1 MKSAARWDAD
11 FKAGKLDFLR
21 RPAELKRFTE
31 IAAMI
36 GRAARLHGPVE
47 VADIGSGEGLL
58 LAQLNP
64 ASVKRYIAIDIS
76 GVALKSIRAGRVPV
90 APVRASLATWD
101 GRPAPVAP
109 RIIVASEVLYYDPQS
124 VTHVRKL
131 AASAPRTVE
140 VIVSCVAGKPGKPN
154 WTAASQRLW
163 SELRATGW
171 KRLEMASVADE
182 RAGLAW
188 DIARYAL

>member
-11 FKAGKLDFLR
+11 FKAGKLDFLH
-21 RPAELKRFTE
+21 RPAELKRFTA

-36 GRAARLHGPVE
+36 ARAARQHGPVE
-47 VADIGSGEGLL
+47 IADLGCGEGLL
-58 LAQLNP
+58 LAQLD
-64 ASVKRYIAIDIS
+64 AATVKRYIAVDIS
-76 GVALKSIRAGRVPV
+76 GVALKSIRQGAVPV
-90 APVRASLATWD
+90 APVRASVATWD
-101 GRPAPVAP
+101 GRPEPVAP
-109 RIIVASEVLYYDPQS
+109 RIIVASEVLYYDAQS
-124 VTHVRKL
+124 VTHLRKL
-131 AASAPRTVE
+131 AAGVPRTVE

-163 SELRATGW
+163 RDLRSTGW
-171 KRLEMASVADE
+171 KRLEMATVSDE